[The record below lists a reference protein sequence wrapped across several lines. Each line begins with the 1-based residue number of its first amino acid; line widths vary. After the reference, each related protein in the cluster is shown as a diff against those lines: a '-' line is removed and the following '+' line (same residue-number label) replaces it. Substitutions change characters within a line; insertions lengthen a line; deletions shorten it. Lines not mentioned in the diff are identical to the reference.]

1 MPSGLGLGVLLGMA
15 CIMVYRAASSL
26 PRPQRALLLMMLA
39 AIFDFSEVSFLR
51 QASENLRDDW

>member
-1 MPSGLGLGVLLGMA
+1 MFLGIA
-15 CIMVYRAASSL
+15 CIMVCLAASSL

-39 AIFDFSEVSFLR
+39 AIIDFSEGSFLR